1 MCRAP
6 SVTTANQCKF
16 NSSALFDTLV
26 LKRFPYQFLIAADV
40 DWALMNL
47 MQDWFPHE
55 AKEKQEANEK
65 EVGMLFKVH
74 KK

>member
-1 MCRAP
+1 
-6 SVTTANQCKF
+6 
-16 NSSALFDTLV
+16 V
-26 LKRFPYQFLIAADV
+26 LKRFPSQFLIAANV

-65 EVGMLFKVH
+65 EVAREQMVELGFADPNRLPQCVVM
-74 KK
+74 